1 MVECDLVFK
10 STICK
15 RKTLIKKIK
24 TRERGY
30 LKSMSSKFHP
40 RNLNF
45 LLLSHSY
52 SYFKI
57 LIFVCLNSVVSY
69 IDTHTYLCYILFSLP
84 TIACFGWR
92 PHQKFS
98 NIVNPKKR
106 MSQISNSPWM
116 TPGIIIYIHAL
127 SYLGCFYWST
137 EANNEAHL
145 TSALLLLPLVTIF
158 L

>member
-69 IDTHTYLCYILFSLP
+69 IYIYIYIDTHTYLCYRLFSLP

-98 NIVNPKKR
+98 YIVKSEKENE
-106 MSQISNSPWM
+106 SN
-116 TPGIIIYIHAL
+116 
-127 SYLGCFYWST
+127 FQ
-137 EANNEAHL
+137 
-145 TSALLLLPLVTIF
+145 
-158 L
+158 